1 MNRLLAVLLISAVTV
16 MTVAAEIESSGDE
29 TTRGY
34 ITDDEDFAEESGSG
48 GDFNPDDLAPTR
60 VTTTEEDVKE
70 KPVESKSVPD
80 SAMVPEEEFESTFN
94 KKVEIDVKEDIFVEE
109 VVEIVEPVNTDN
121 KNMGTKEEE
130 KFDVPAQEEVLL
142 SSSSVFDSAHFVTA
156 VVIGGCVGLLFA
168 VALIMLLLYRMRMK
182 DEGSYALDD
191 HKQAPPAYQYTQ
203 GQEYYA

>member
-1 MNRLLAVLLISAVTV
+1 MNRLLAVLLISAVAV
-16 MTVAAEIESSGDE
+16 MAVAAEIESSGDE
-29 TTRGY
+29 STRGY
-34 ITDDEDFAEESGSG
+34 ISDDEDFGEESGSG
-48 GDFNPDDLAPTR
+48 GDFNPDDLTPTR
-60 VTTTEEDVKE
+60 MTTTEEDVEE
-70 KPVESKSVPD
+70 KPTESKFVPD
-80 SAMVPEEEFESTFN
+80 SAMVPEEEFESTSN
-94 KKVEIDVKEDIFVEE
+94 KKVEVDIEEDIYE
-109 VVEIVEPVNTDN
+109 VVEVVDTVNTDN

-130 KFDVPAQEEVLL
+130 SFDVPAQEEVLL